1 MWWLQIILF
10 LTLAA
15 SVMSA
20 APVSEDKDAPDEAK
34 NLAQMNCGAPI
45 ECIMPDGRA
54 ATIAGRTWREENP
67 TALIMDDDTISCP
80 LQGGDTTFVIALPKV
95 ALIDRFTF
103 VNENAAAHGEL
114 KIAVSSYRLPANS
127 SKWIEVEGVIHF
139 AGKRLFNLSMLG
151 VEAKYVRFSFHVEKE
166 TRFAAL
172 GLDGEKSPPDLA
184 EKQGRIIQVKNSA
197 TSESPKS

>member
-20 APVSEDKDAPDEAK
+20 APVSEDKDAPEAE
-34 NLAQMNCGAPI
+34 NLAQMNCGAQI

-54 ATIAGRTWREENP
+54 AIIAGRTWREENS
-67 TALIMDDDTISCP
+67 TALIMDDDSISCP

-95 ALIDRFTF
+95 ASIDRFTF

-114 KIAVSSYRLPANS
+114 KIAVSNYRLPANS
-127 SKWIEVEGVIHF
+127 SKWTEVEGVIPF

-151 VEAKYVRFSFHVEKE
+151 VEANYVRFSFHVEKE
-166 TRFAAL
+166 IRFAAL
-172 GLDGEKSPPDLA
+172 GFDGEKSLPDLA
-184 EKQGRIIQVKNSA
+184 ERQDRIIQVKNSPRP
-197 TSESPKS
+197 ESPKR

>member
-20 APVSEDKDAPDEAK
+20 APVSEDKDAPEAE
-34 NLAQMNCGAPI
+34 NLAQMNCGAQI

-54 ATIAGRTWREENP
+54 AIIAGRTWREENP
-67 TALIMDDDTISCP
+67 TALIMDDDSISCP

-95 ALIDRFTF
+95 ASIDRFTF

-114 KIAVSSYRLPANS
+114 KIAVSNYRLPANS
-127 SKWIEVEGVIHF
+127 SKWTEVEGVIPF

-151 VEAKYVRFSFHVEKE
+151 VEANYVRFSFHVEKE
-166 TRFAAL
+166 IRFAAL
-172 GLDGEKSPPDLA
+172 GLDGEKSLPDLA
-184 EKQGRIIQVKNSA
+184 EKQDRIIQVKNSPRP
-197 TSESPKS
+197 ESPKR

>member
-20 APVSEDKDAPDEAK
+20 APVSEDKDAPEAK
-34 NLAQMNCGAPI
+34 NLAQMNCGAQI

-54 ATIAGRTWREENP
+54 AIIAGRTWREENP
-67 TALIMDDDTISCP
+67 TALIMDDDSISCP
-80 LQGGDTTFVIALPKV
+80 LQGGDTTFVIALPK
-95 ALIDRFTF
+95 AASIDRFTF

-114 KIAVSSYRLPANS
+114 KIAVSNYRLPANS
-127 SKWIEVEGVIHF
+127 SKWTEVEGVIPF
-139 AGKRLFNLSMLG
+139 ARKRLFNLSMLG

-172 GLDGEKSPPDLA
+172 GLDGEKSLPDLA
-184 EKQGRIIQVKNSA
+184 EKQGRIIQVKNSPRP
-197 TSESPKS
+197 ESPKR

>member
-1 MWWLQIILF
+1 MILF

-15 SVMSA
+15 SVRSA
-20 APVSEDKDAPDEAK
+20 APVSEDEDAPDKAK
-34 NLAQMNCGAPI
+34 NLAQMNCGAQI

-67 TALIMDDDTISCP
+67 TALIMDDDSISCP
-80 LQGGDTTFVIALPKV
+80 LQGGDTTFVIALPK
-95 ALIDRFTF
+95 AASIDRFTF
-103 VNENAAAHGEL
+103 VNENVGAHGEL
-114 KIAVSSYRLPANS
+114 KIAVSNYRLPANS
-127 SKWIEVEGVIHF
+127 SRWTEVEGVIHF

-151 VEAKYVRFSFHVEKE
+151 VEANYVRFSFHVEKE

-172 GLDGEKSPPDLA
+172 GLDGKKSLPDLS

-197 TSESPKS
+197 TSESPKR

>member
-20 APVSEDKDAPDEAK
+20 APVSEDKDAPEAE
-34 NLAQMNCGAPI
+34 NLAQMNCGAQI

-54 ATIAGRTWREENP
+54 AIIAGRTWREENP
-67 TALIMDDDTISCP
+67 TALIMDDDSISCP
-80 LQGGDTTFVIALPKV
+80 LQGGDTTFVIALAKA

-114 KIAVSSYRLPANS
+114 KIAVSNYRLPANS
-127 SKWIEVEGVIHF
+127 SKWTEVEGVIPF

-151 VEAKYVRFSFHVEKE
+151 VEANYVRFSFHVEKE
-166 TRFAAL
+166 IRFAAL
-172 GLDGEKSPPDLA
+172 GFDGEKSLPDLA
-184 EKQGRIIQVKNSA
+184 ERQDRIIQVKNSPRP
-197 TSESPKS
+197 ESPKR